1 MLQPSHFEKAVLHL
15 TSSVLTEYQKS
26 IYMSKTLPELQS
38 ASKLM
43 FQQVMDLLFP
53 EDLILIK
60 KQTVVDKYS
69 QTEESQVSDGEFSS
83 QVI

>member
-1 MLQPSHFEKAVLHL
+1 
-15 TSSVLTEYQKS
+15 
-26 IYMSKTLPELQS
+26 MSKTLPELQS

-60 KQTVVDKYS
+60 KQTVVDEYS
-69 QTEESQVSDGEFSS
+69 QTEASAVSGGEFSS